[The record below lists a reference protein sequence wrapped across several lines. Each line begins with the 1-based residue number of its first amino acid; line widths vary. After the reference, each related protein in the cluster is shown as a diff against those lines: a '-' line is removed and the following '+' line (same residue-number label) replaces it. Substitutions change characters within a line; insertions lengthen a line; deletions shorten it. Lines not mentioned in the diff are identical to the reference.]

1 MDSQS
6 VQSTHVPGVRGKD
19 VFKRLTGRKRH
30 LIVDTQGLLLA
41 VCVTPA
47 NVSETAGAVQL
58 FSRLHGSAKK
68 LRLLWV
74 DGGYF
79 NAAFDQARA
88 QRIELRPVLRTP
100 GSKGFEL
107 LPRRWVV
114 ERTFAWLSR
123 CRRLA
128 RDYETRPQS
137 SEALIL
143 LAMTRLMLLRLAPT

>member
-1 MDSQS
+1 M
-6 VQSTHVPGVRGKD
+6 
-19 VFKRLTGRKRH
+19 
-30 LIVDTQGLLLA
+30 
-41 VCVTPA
+41 
-47 NVSETAGAVQL
+47 
-58 FSRLHGSAKK
+58 
-68 LRLLWV
+68 

-79 NAAFDQARA
+79 NAAFEQANAYRL
-88 QRIELRPVLRTP
+88 QLRPVLRSS
-100 GSKGFEL
+100 GVKGFEP

-143 LAMTRLMLLRLAPT
+143 LAMSRLMLLRLAPK